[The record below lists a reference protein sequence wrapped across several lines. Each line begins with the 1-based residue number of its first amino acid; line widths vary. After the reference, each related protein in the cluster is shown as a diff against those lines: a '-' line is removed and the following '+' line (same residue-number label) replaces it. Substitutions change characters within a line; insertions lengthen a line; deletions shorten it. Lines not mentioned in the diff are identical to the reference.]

1 MTPSLSRPVTDPLL
15 ALLTGDETAVAEVGV
30 SPLQGQKADT
40 VSRTATREEWLRKVA
55 QVWGRHLGREVTADE
70 AIQIDAG
77 MGALCRA
84 FIETEKNLKQ

>member
-15 ALLTGDETAVAEVGV
+15 ALLTGDTTAAEIGIA
-30 SPLQGQKADT
+30 SLQGQKADT